1 MGEGAIQILCGG
13 LGTLA
18 YALFFHGPSPPS
30 APGHP
35 WAGRCPGCCIFWCWA
50 RDGNV
55 FLSAL
60 VASMGVCLWSEGMA
74 RVRKAPAN
82 IFMIPGIIPLLP
94 GGALYYTMSA
104 LIGGDMDTVMLK
116 GKETGLMALG
126 IVVGILVASE
136 LVRMILWAEIRR
148 KKMLRSRRT
157 PPGPR

>member
-1 MGEGAIQILCGG
+1 
-13 LGTLA
+13 
-18 YALFFHGPSPPS
+18 
-30 APGHP
+30 
-35 WAGRCPGCCIFWCWA
+35 
-50 RDGNV
+50 
-55 FLSAL
+55 
-60 VASMGVCLWSEGMA
+60 
-74 RVRKAPAN
+74 
-82 IFMIPGIIPLLP
+82 MIPGIIPLLP

-104 LIGGDMDTVMLK
+104 LIEGDMDTVMLK

>member
-1 MGEGAIQILCGG
+1 MSVPRHLLLATLGGALSW
-13 LGTLA
+13 LL
-18 YALFFHGPSPPS
+18 YLLVL
-30 APGHP
+30 
-35 WAGRCPGCCIFWCWA
+35 A

-74 RVRKAPAN
+74 RVRKAPRQH
-82 IFMIPGIIPLLP
+82 FMIPGIIPLLP
-94 GGALYYTMSA
+94 GGALYTSA

-148 KKMLRSRRT
+148 KKNA
-157 PPGPR
+157 P

>member
-30 APGHP
+30 APGHL
-35 WAGRCPGCCIFWCWA
+35 GRCAVLAAVSSGAGPGRECISQCV
-50 RDGNV
+50 GG
-55 FLSAL
+55 LH
-60 VASMGVCLWSEGMA
+60 GVCLWSEGMA

-116 GKETGLMALG
+116 GKRLD
-126 IVVGILVASE
+126 
-136 LVRMILWAEIRR
+136 
-148 KKMLRSRRT
+148 
-157 PPGPR
+157 

>member
-1 MGEGAIQILCGG
+1 MGEGAIQTLCGG

-18 YALFFHGPSPPS
+18 
-30 APGHP
+30 
-35 WAGRCPGCCIFWCWA
+35 
-50 RDGNV
+50 GNV

-104 LIGGDMDTVMLK
+104 LIGGDMDSVL
-116 GKETGLMALG
+116 L
-126 IVVGILVASE
+126 
-136 LVRMILWAEIRR
+136 
-148 KKMLRSRRT
+148 
-157 PPGPR
+157 

>member
-18 YALFFHGPSPPS
+18 YALFFHVRPRHLLLATLGGALSWLLYLLVL
-30 APGHP
+30 A
-35 WAGRCPGCCIFWCWA
+35 W
-50 RDGNV
+50 DGNV

-60 VASMGVCLWSEGMA
+60 EASMGVCLWSEGMA

>member
-18 YALFFHGPSPPS
+18 YALVFHVGPRHVLVATMGGAMSWLLY
-30 APGHP
+30 H
-35 WAGRCPGCCIFWCWA
+35 RVLA
-50 RDGNV
+50 RVGNV
-55 FLSAL
+55 FLSAV